1 MVTGFASAFA
11 ATGAVVPSLAAA
23 GCININSFEFHAVRS
38 YFCANECK
46 IKLAFHRHIINNK
59 QGEHTCGGM
68 DGTLVPLC
76 SGLCRFS
83 PFHSLSVSSESSNCD
98 FHCEARVSPPPPFVT
113 CCSADTLSSS
123 ICANCVIEQS
133 RTAERPP
140 LTCCRLSALLL
151 GSLLRGSLCSVT

>member
-1 MVTGFASAFA
+1 MSALA
-11 ATGAVVPSLAAA
+11 HSSHLIIISL
-23 GCININSFEFHAVRS
+23 IISKEF
-38 YFCANECK
+38 
-46 IKLAFHRHIINNK
+46 
-59 QGEHTCGGM
+59 TCGGM

-98 FHCEARVSPPPPFVT
+98 FHCEARVNPPPPFVT

-133 RTAERPP
+133 RIAERPP

-151 GSLLRGSLCSVT
+151 GSLLRGSLCSVTCKTEMRQDVRFDKPSRSVQACRLTDSGYIE